1 TMMQPSRLLIP
12 ALVLT
17 AASCT
22 YISQGFFS
30 GDERGGIAEPNDY
43 FDDSAERIVYP
54 EQNWDNADSLWF
66 YTITQGSNLMPFQLF
81 LHLEQ
86 AGSTQLFRDPAN
98 MRRLRYLPQHPTRDN
113 QHGLPVG
120 WVKDHYQG
128 EDYIG
133 LTCAACHTAQIN

>member
-1 TMMQPSRLLIP
+1 MPKPCHLLLAVFVLLI
-12 ALVLT
+12 
-17 AASCT
+17 ASCT

-30 GDERGGIAEPNDY
+30 GDERGGIAESNDY
-43 FDDSAERIVYP
+43 FGDSIERIVYP

-66 YTITQGSNLMPFQLF
+66 YNITQGSNLMPLQLF

-86 AGSTQLFRDPAN
+86 ADSQQLFRDEAN
-98 MRRLRYLPQHPTRDN
+98 MRRLRYLPQHATRDN

-120 WVKDHYQG
+120 WVEDHYQG

-133 LTCAACHTAQIN
+133 LTCAAC